1 MIFKLNYI
9 ELKRLYSWLLIVI
22 LSSFSLFL
30 FTHRYIRNNYFIL
43 GITVI
48 SGVALAVVYLLL
60 IQQSVR
66 YKEDIFNIFFIIFF
80 VIFGLYFRDLDIV
93 VLGVLA
99 QCLLFV
105 SGKEIIKIY
114 GISQAILVVFLLI
127 LAFFKFIPLFSTIQN
142 GWLYDGGALALDFGI
157 NKNLVGIFLFNIAM
171 LLFVSEK
178 LKFYLQCIIFSVIEI
193 IIIFLIRDRTVGIIL
208 FLFFI
213 CYVFKKNKI
222 NTSRLSK
229 VFIVL
234 LPLFLII
241 LSLFLSFNYG
251 KKDWIN
257 EFNAVL
263 SGRIQF
269 WNYFWNQYSLKLWP
283 QDLTSYFNMYTF
295 GYISSIQY
303 PVDGFYSLGLLKEGI
318 IAFGILIIMMIYTLH
333 NLLKNENRL
342 VFLVMFSMI
351 LISFSENIALSYG
364 YICYLFPYIL
374 GAFSRKTRKNY

>member
-178 LKFYLQCIIFSVIEI
+178 LKFYLQCIIFSMIEI
-193 IIIFLIRDRTVGIIL
+193 IIIFLIRDRTVGVIL

>member
-193 IIIFLIRDRTVGIIL
+193 IIIFLIRDRTVGVIL

-351 LISFSENIALSYG
+351 LILFSENIALSYG

>member
-22 LSSFSLFL
+22 LSPFSLFL

-193 IIIFLIRDRTVGIIL
+193 IIIFLIRDRTVGVIL

-241 LSLFLSFNYG
+241 LSKIF
-251 KKDWIN
+251 K
-257 EFNAVL
+257 
-263 SGRIQF
+263 
-269 WNYFWNQYSLKLWP
+269 
-283 QDLTSYFNMYTF
+283 
-295 GYISSIQY
+295 
-303 PVDGFYSLGLLKEGI
+303 
-318 IAFGILIIMMIYTLH
+318 
-333 NLLKNENRL
+333 RL
-342 VFLVMFSMI
+342 
-351 LISFSENIALSYG
+351 
-364 YICYLFPYIL
+364 
-374 GAFSRKTRKNY
+374 

>member
-157 NKNLVGIFLFNIAM
+157 NKDLVGIFLFNIAM

-178 LKFYLQCIIFSVIEI
+178 LKFYLQCIIFSMIEI
-193 IIIFLIRDRTVGIIL
+193 IIIFLIRDRTVGVIL

-213 CYVFKKNKI
+213 CYIFKKNKI

>member
-193 IIIFLIRDRTVGIIL
+193 IIIFLIRDRTVGVIL

-318 IAFGILIIMMIYTLH
+318 IAFGILIIMMIYTLY

>member
-142 GWLYDGGALALDFGI
+142 GRLYDGGALALDFGI
-157 NKNLVGIFLFNIAM
+157 NKDLVGIFLFNIAM

-178 LKFYLQCIIFSVIEI
+178 LKFYLQCIIFSMIEI
-193 IIIFLIRDRTVGIIL
+193 IIIFLIRDRTVGVIL

-213 CYVFKKNKI
+213 CYIFKKNKI

>member
-193 IIIFLIRDRTVGIIL
+193 IIIFLIRDRTVGVIL

>member
-127 LAFFKFIPLFSTIQN
+127 LAFFKFIPLFSAIQN

-193 IIIFLIRDRTVGIIL
+193 IIIFLIRDKTVGAIL

>member
-80 VIFGLYFRDLDIV
+80 VIFGLYFRDWDIV

-193 IIIFLIRDRTVGIIL
+193 IIIFLIRDRTVGVIL

-222 NTSRLSK
+222 NTLRLSK

-351 LISFSENIALSYG
+351 LISFSENIALAYG

-374 GAFSRKTRKNY
+374 GAFSRKPHKNY

>member
-193 IIIFLIRDRTVGIIL
+193 IIIFLIRDRTVGVIL
-208 FLFFI
+208 YLFFI

>member
-1 MIFKLNYI
+1 MVFKLNYI

-157 NKNLVGIFLFNIAM
+157 NKNLVGIFSFNIAM

-193 IIIFLIRDRTVGIIL
+193 IIIFLIRDRTVGVIL

-241 LSLFLSFNYG
+241 LSLFLTFNYG

-295 GYISSIQY
+295 GDISSIQY

>member
-193 IIIFLIRDRTVGIIL
+193 IIIFLIRDRTVGVIL

-333 NLLKNENRL
+333 NLLKNGNRL

-351 LISFSENIALSYG
+351 LISFSENIALAYG

-374 GAFSRKTRKNY
+374 GAFSRKPRKNY

>member
-114 GISQAILVVFLLI
+114 GISQAILVVFLLL

-193 IIIFLIRDRTVGIIL
+193 IIIFLIRDRTVGVIL

-318 IAFGILIIMMIYTLH
+318 IAFGILIIMMIYTLY

-342 VFLVMFSMI
+342 VFLVMLSMI

>member
-193 IIIFLIRDRTVGIIL
+193 IIIFLIRDRTVGVIL

-251 KKDWIN
+251 KKDWIKCSLVRTN
-257 EFNAVL
+257 TVL
-263 SGRIQF
+263 ELFLESIFFKTMASR
-269 WNYFWNQYSLKLWP
+269 
-283 QDLTSYFNMYTF
+283 SY
-295 GYISSIQY
+295 
-303 PVDGFYSLGLLKEGI
+303 
-318 IAFGILIIMMIYTLH
+318 
-333 NLLKNENRL
+333 
-342 VFLVMFSMI
+342 
-351 LISFSENIALSYG
+351 
-364 YICYLFPYIL
+364 
-374 GAFSRKTRKNY
+374 